1 MPKKLL
7 SNRLAQPL
15 LKAIKTLADA
25 SGDLR
30 TELRHQHYRSKT
42 LVILNTHWLRRPG
55 DCRALLGLEGPL
67 SLTPWFDIILIMLPV
82 VVRCFLLPRGG
93 GAGMALALALFSAAS
108 FLPVAVAVIG
118 RKAVFAERA
127 NLATRSLDWHSAKPF
142 LKSILS
148 VMLVSGRRTPRL
160 K

>member
-7 SNRLAQPL
+7 SGRLAQPL
-15 LKAIKTLADA
+15 LKAVKTLADA
-25 SGDLR
+25 SGDLS
-30 TELRHQHYRSKT
+30 TELMHQHHRRQT
-42 LVILNTHWLRRPG
+42 LVILNTRGRWRAG
-55 DCRALLGLEGPL
+55 DRRALLGLESPL

-127 NLATRSLDWHSAKPF
+127 NFTTRSLGWHSAEPF
-142 LKSILS
+142 LKLMLS
-148 VMLVSGRRTPRL
+148 VKLVSGRRTPRL